1 MAQILIVED
10 DSVINSLIY
19 EFLTDNG
26 HLCRQA
32 FSGTEG
38 KLLADMETFDLILL
52 DLMIPG
58 MKGEDLLTYI
68 RLHTQ
73 TPVIVLSARSALED
87 KVGCVRRIGSPHP
100 GTAAP
105 PQSISCCPG
114 NAPHR
119 DWILNL
125 KEHTFTAKG
134 IPVEFTGHEFGI
146 LELLVK
152 HPKKVFTKQEI
163 FELVWQ
169 ENYFVE
175 DKTIHVHI
183 SNIRAKLKKT
193 QTDHYIQ
200 TVWGIGFKLAE
211 PSLPFL

>member
-105 PQSISCCPG
+105 PQSI
-114 NAPHR
+114 
-119 DWILNL
+119 WILNL

>member
-1 MAQILIVED
+1 MKHFFTLVEFEYRKIWKRKSAILAMSVGLLVSILSVWGPLLGSTYINGKVSARLNINFQRLEANLMAQILIVED

-114 NAPHR
+114 NAPLSGLDIKSQRTHLYR
-119 DWILNL
+119 KRYPRRIYR
-125 KEHTFTAKG
+125 T
-134 IPVEFTGHEFGI
+134 
-146 LELLVK
+146 
-152 HPKKVFTKQEI
+152 
-163 FELVWQ
+163 
-169 ENYFVE
+169 
-175 DKTIHVHI
+175 
-183 SNIRAKLKKT
+183 
-193 QTDHYIQ
+193 
-200 TVWGIGFKLAE
+200 
-211 PSLPFL
+211 

>member
-1 MAQILIVED
+1 MLRYQ
-10 DSVINSLIY
+10 
-19 EFLTDNG
+19 
-26 HLCRQA
+26 
-32 FSGTEG
+32 
-38 KLLADMETFDLILL
+38 
-52 DLMIPG
+52 
-58 MKGEDLLTYI
+58 
-68 RLHTQ
+68 
-73 TPVIVLSARSALED
+73 
-87 KVGCVRRIGSPHP
+87 
-100 GTAAP
+100 
-105 PQSISCCPG
+105 
-114 NAPHR
+114 

-183 SNIRAKLKKT
+183 TAAGTFPRRPRGGRRVPLRGKYRRRGSRVN
-193 QTDHYIQ
+193 
-200 TVWGIGFKLAE
+200 G
-211 PSLPFL
+211 

>member
-32 FSGTEG
+32 FPGTEG

-87 KVGCVRRIGSPHP
+87 KVGFWDLG
-100 GTAAP
+100 
-105 PQSISCCPG
+105 Q
-114 NAPHR
+114 
-119 DWILNL
+119 
-125 KEHTFTAKG
+125 
-134 IPVEFTGHEFGI
+134 
-146 LELLVK
+146 
-152 HPKKVFTKQEI
+152 
-163 FELVWQ
+163 
-169 ENYFVE
+169 
-175 DKTIHVHI
+175 TII
-183 SNIRAKLKKT
+183 
-193 QTDHYIQ
+193 
-200 TVWGIGFKLAE
+200 
-211 PSLPFL
+211 

>member
-1 MAQILIVED
+1 MLRYQ
-10 DSVINSLIY
+10 
-19 EFLTDNG
+19 
-26 HLCRQA
+26 
-32 FSGTEG
+32 
-38 KLLADMETFDLILL
+38 
-52 DLMIPG
+52 
-58 MKGEDLLTYI
+58 
-68 RLHTQ
+68 
-73 TPVIVLSARSALED
+73 
-87 KVGCVRRIGSPHP
+87 
-100 GTAAP
+100 
-105 PQSISCCPG
+105 
-114 NAPHR
+114 

-152 HPKKVFTKQEI
+152 HTKKVFTKQEI

>member
-87 KVGCVRRIGSPHP
+87 KVGGVRRIGSPHP

-114 NAPHR
+114 NAPLSGLDIKSQRTHLYR
-119 DWILNL
+119 KRYPRRIYR
-125 KEHTFTAKG
+125 T
-134 IPVEFTGHEFGI
+134 
-146 LELLVK
+146 
-152 HPKKVFTKQEI
+152 
-163 FELVWQ
+163 
-169 ENYFVE
+169 
-175 DKTIHVHI
+175 
-183 SNIRAKLKKT
+183 
-193 QTDHYIQ
+193 
-200 TVWGIGFKLAE
+200 
-211 PSLPFL
+211 